1 MHMRTNQIAK
11 TLRELVLKKLRDQML
26 AEADQQKLE
35 AAIDALLEKDA
46 AVEQDTI
53 EAILEDLDE
62 HEDAGEVML
71 TEMETSSELAYF
83 GKHREHCALAFAIPV
98 ALLAGD
104 RYRDVALSTDDTLEM
119 VRVLEDSQV
128 VGSHTRIGILPRL
141 FSPAELS
148 AQSYGML
155 QRLTRSLG
163 RKLRDREP
171 VRLENG
177 ILRTEFTPV
186 ETYPWGDNPHVDL
199 RFLVGAAYTP
209 SELEHVFPPVGPE
222 EVDGLM
228 PEADE
233 TGTPED
239 MTEDA
244 GDDAAENGDGRA
256 KRGVVETLTWARA
269 ADADRPRGFM
279 PDGEF
284 WETAFCESVTNAFMS
299 MRGCRGA
306 VLPLTLHDALRTGQE
321 YWREFGLDHQVSMG
335 FHPDERVLVH
345 CMPYEDTETDRIGW
359 DIELRGEDGTIRD
372 TVRWEI
378 LLHESSEESE
388 ERLREICHGMGWT
401 IESFLSVSDPV

>member
-1 MHMRTNQIAK
+1 MRTNQIAK
-11 TLRELVLKKLRDQML
+11 TLRELVLKKIRDQVL
-26 AEADQQKLE
+26 SEADQAKLE
-35 AAIDALLEKDA
+35 AAIDALFEKDA

-62 HEDAGEVML
+62 HEGAVEVML
-71 TEMETSSELAYF
+71 TEIETSSELAYF
-83 GKHREHCALAFAIPV
+83 GKNREHCALAFAIPV

-104 RYRDVALSTDDTLEM
+104 RYREIALSTDETLEM
-119 VRVLEDSQV
+119 VRVLEDSQI

-141 FSPAELS
+141 FSPAELA

-163 RKLRDREP
+163 RKLREREP

-177 ILRTEFTPV
+177 ILRTEFDLV
-186 ETYPWGDNPHVDL
+186 ETFPWGDNPHVDL

-209 SELEHVFPPVGPE
+209 RRELEHVFPPVGPE
-222 EVDGLM
+222 ETDGLM
-228 PEADE
+228 PETD
-233 TGTPED
+233 GTENPEGV
-239 MTEDA
+239 A
-244 GDDAAENGDGRA
+244 QDAADDGTEA
-256 KRGVVETLTWARA
+256 GEGGEQRGVVETLTWARS
-269 ADADRPRGFM
+269 ADAERPRGFM

-284 WETAFCESVTNAFMS
+284 WETAFCEAVTNAFLS
-299 MRGCRGA
+299 MRGCRGV

-335 FHPDERVLVH
+335 FHPDERVLVN
-345 CMPYEDTETDRIGW
+345 CMPYEDTDTDRIGW
-359 DIELRGEDGTIRD
+359 DVELRGEDGTIRD

-388 ERLREICHGMGWT
+388 ERLRSICHGMGWT
-401 IESFLSVSDPV
+401 IESFLSVPDPT